1 MTFNRKTS
9 FKEGEENHL
18 KAVGIATGISVL
30 DEITFRYQTQKWGK
44 PARLVLKELSNKLA
58 TQPKTITVEAEVQD
72 GMGGACLDARN
83 VVRFGLT
90 GNGRLID
97 NLGTSTSARKLE
109 LYNGRAI
116 ISLQREGEV
125 VVSVS
130 SEGLPTAF
138 LRLE

>member
-1 MTFNRKTS
+1 MTAGSSMF
-9 FKEGEENHL
+9 
-18 KAVGIATGISVL
+18 
-30 DEITFRYQTQKWGK
+30 DEITFRYRTQKWGK
-44 PARLVLKELSNKLA
+44 PSRLVLKRLNNKLGA
-58 TQPKTITVEAEVQD
+58 RPETITVEAEVQD
-72 GMGGACLDARN
+72 AKGVACLDARN

-90 GNGRLID
+90 GDGRLID

-116 ISLQREGEV
+116 ISLEREGEV
-125 VVSVS
+125 VVSLS